1 MQPHARAGFSGR
13 RDRQPPSVS
22 GRHTYIWGRAGRLP
36 ALSLAWSGLIVPD
49 MEVERTYPAPDLS
62 RCGRDFLGEH
72 HERNE
77 RRTWWVVW
85 LTAAM
90 MIGEIIGGTLYGSM
104 ALVADGWHMA
114 THAAALTI
122 TGLAYRY
129 ARQHRDDPRFA
140 FGTGKVGELA
150 GFASAITLGVVAL
163 LIGWESLERL
173 INPREIGFDQAL
185 VIAVLGLMINLVS
198 ARLLHHGPEAHDHVR
213 HDHDEG
219 HAHDHDHPGEG
230 THQDSN
236 LRAAYVHVLA
246 DALTSVLAIAG
257 LLAGRYLGWNWLDPV
272 IGIVGAAVILHW
284 SWKLMQSAAHA
295 LLDASTNEKLLA
307 AIAER
312 LETDTETITDLH
324 LWRVG
329 PGHNALIVSLVS
341 THPVAPDI
349 YKARLA
355 GLPGLSHVTIEVNAR
370 PS

>member
-1 MQPHARAGFSGR
+1 MAEGTSHN
-13 RDRQPPSVS
+13 VS
-22 GRHTYIWGRAGRLP
+22 SDPY
-36 ALSLAWSGLIVPD
+36 
-49 MEVERTYPAPDLS
+49 
-62 RCGRDFLGEH
+62 RCGRNFLGEH

-85 LTAAM
+85 LTAVM
-90 MIGEIIGGTLYGSM
+90 MVGEIVGGALFGSM

-129 ARQHRDDPRFA
+129 ARQHRNDPRFA

-150 GFASAITLGVVAL
+150 GFASAITLGIVAL
-163 LIGWESLERL
+163 LIGWESIERL
-173 INPREIGFDQAL
+173 LNPRTIGFDQAL
-185 VIAVLGLMINLVS
+185 AIAVLGLAVNLLS
-198 ARLLHHGPEAHDHVR
+198 AKLLAHDSGQRAQGHGDEHEHEHE
-213 HDHDEG
+213 HDRDHGHGGGHGHHD
-219 HAHDHDHPGEG
+219 
-230 THQDSN
+230 TN

-272 IGIVGAAVILHW
+272 IGLVGAAVILQW
-284 SWKLMQSAAHA
+284 SWKLLRTAAHA

-329 PGHNALIVSLVS
+329 PGHNALIVSIAS
-341 THPVAPDI
+341 TAPASPDT
-349 YKARLA
+349 YKARL
-355 GLPGLSHVTIEVNAR
+355 GDLPGLSHITIEVNAR
-370 PS
+370 QP